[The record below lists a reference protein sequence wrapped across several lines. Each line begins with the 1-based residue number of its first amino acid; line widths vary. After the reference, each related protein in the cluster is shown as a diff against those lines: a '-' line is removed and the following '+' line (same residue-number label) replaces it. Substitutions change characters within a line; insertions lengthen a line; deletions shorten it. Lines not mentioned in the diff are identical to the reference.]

1 MRRSYFRLLEGVLLS
16 FPLLFASCGNGDNAL
31 EEIINGGGSGGSG
44 EVTAATITTAPTATA
59 GDILAGSTT
68 ALVTAGVADGG
79 TLMYKATSDNTQ
91 PTSTDGFSAE
101 MPTAA
106 ALAMGTY
113 FVWYYAK
120 AADAQ
125 HTDSEIAAT
134 PVEVT
139 VQPGLSTPLTIEA
152 ISQGKITVTS
162 PKSGMKFSKDGGV
175 TKINIS
181 GDADI
186 SVAAGDKVAFYGL
199 ATSYSGTK
207 IGGADD
213 GGTFKCKVYGN
224 IMSLLYEDFADRTEL
239 PADDTFYQLFKDNAR
254 LTDASGLLLP
264 AKTLKAKCYMG
275 MFDGCTS
282 LITAPKELPAT
293 TLQNYCYN
301 GMFYGCTSLIT
312 APKELPAT
320 TLQNNCYYYMFYG
333 CTNLAT
339 APALS
344 ATTLANFCC
353 ALMFQNCSSLT
364 TAPEL
369 KAETL
374 KPSCYNQMFFGC
386 SKLSSVTCLAT
397 TLDSNGCNNWLNG
410 AGTDASVTS
419 RTLHIK
425 AGGLSTTDPDWK
437 LDTSG
442 NGSDKKWEAV
452 ADQ

>member
-1 MRRSYFRLLEGVLLS
+1 MKKIISKLMGGVLLLS
-16 FPLLFASCGNGDNAL
+16 LSMSLTSCEGALDDILGEWSRPTPGSSTGGAVTSIGLDADEMKLAVGEKGQLTATVAPDNATDKTVTWSSDK
-31 EEIINGGGSGGSG
+31 EEIATVDANGL
-44 EVTAATITTAPTATA
+44 VTAVALGTATITAKA
-59 GDILAGSTT
+59 GDK
-68 ALVTAGVADGG
+68 
-79 TLMYKATSDNTQ
+79 MATC
-91 PTSTDGFSAE
+91 
-101 MPTAA
+101 
-106 ALAMGTY
+106 
-113 FVWYYAK
+113 
-120 AADAQ
+120 
-125 HTDSEIAAT
+125 
-134 PVEVT
+134 EVT
-139 VQPGLSTPLTIEA
+139 VLPTLSTPLTVEA
-152 ISQGKITVTS
+152 ITQGKITVTS

-181 GDADI
+181 GDAYI

-224 IMSLLYEDFADRTEL
+224 IMSLLYEDFATNYTTL

-275 MFDGCTS
+275 MFDRCTS

-320 TLQNNCYYYMFYG
+320 TLQNHCYYYMFYG
-333 CTNLAT
+333 CSSLTT

-344 ATTLANFCC
+344 ATTLDDFCC

-397 TLDSNGCNNWLNG
+397 TLDSNGCNNWLKG

-425 AGGLSTTDPDWK
+425 TGQNTSDDNWK
-437 LDTSG
+437 LSSSG
-442 NGSDKKWEAV
+442 DGSSNKWTAV

>member
-1 MRRSYFRLLEGVLLS
+1 MRRSYFRLLEGVLFSL
-16 FPLLFASCGNGDNAL
+16 PMLFASCGNGDNAL
-31 EEIINGGGSGGSG
+31 EEIINGGGSGGGSTAVTEITIDLTAIADEYLNDEKTQLKLQVG
-44 EVTAATITTAPTATA
+44 DEVTLSFAIKPDELADTEVTLTPDDPTIVSIDGKKVKALLAGTTKVTAKA
-59 GDILAGSTT
+59 GDKS
-68 ALVTAGVADGG
+68 
-79 TLMYKATSDNTQ
+79 ATCT
-91 PTSTDGFSAE
+91 
-101 MPTAA
+101 
-106 ALAMGTY
+106 
-113 FVWYYAK
+113 
-120 AADAQ
+120 
-125 HTDSEIAAT
+125 
-134 PVEVT
+134 VT
-139 VQPGLSTPLTIEA
+139 VTPGLATPLTVEA
-152 ISQGKITVTS
+152 ITQGKIVVS
-162 PKSGMKFSKDGGV
+162 LPKAGMKYSKDGGV
-175 TKINIS
+175 TKLPVSDNPTYIP
-181 GDADI
+181 
-186 SVAAGDKVAFYGL
+186 VAAGDKVEFYGT

-213 GGTFKCKVYGN
+213 GGTFKYKVYGN

-239 PADDTFYQLFKDNAR
+239 PADDTFFQLFKDNAR

-320 TLQNNCYYYMFYG
+320 TLQDYCYYYMFCG

-344 ATTLANFCC
+344 ATTLADRCC
-353 ALMFQNCSSLT
+353 ALMFENCSSLT

-374 KPSCYNQMFFGC
+374 KPFCYNEMFFGC

-397 TLDSNGCNNWLNG
+397 TLNSNGCSNWLYG

-425 AGGLSTTDPDWK
+425 KGQSITDSNWK

-442 NGSDKKWEAV
+442 DGGSNKWTAD